1 MNKFKFLKNK
11 IEKKLAVITNKK
23 KCNFF
28 GRANTAIWCI
38 GEFLKINSNKKTI
51 ILPSTMCVSPAI
63 IFKILGFRL
72 IFVDVNKNDGLLNI
86 NKTLQ
91 LIKKN
96 KDIACIFYVNLFG
109 NKDSKTSKLKKVK
122 NIYVIQDLAQTYFHK
137 KNIKKDIFGDLI
149 ILSFGYSKIFDFG
162 HGGIILSDNK
172 KFYDY
177 GIKFNNNLKNIKIS
191 NLYKNKYLKWYD
203 NTMIKKKSF
212 SKNILKSFASKLYLI
227 KFNNKKLAEIYKS
240 INLITNDFK
249 RRFKLLKIYKKK
261 FKNFNIQPVHSAKIF
276 SPWRFSFLVNDRD
289 YYLGLIRKKGFDA
302 SAYYPNIGAVFN
314 RRQKFVNS
322 DVIEKKIINLW
333 LTKNYN
339 LNKINNISSL
349 FKNEK

>member
-1 MNKFKFLKNK
+1 
-11 IEKKLAVITNKK
+11 
-23 KCNFF
+23 
-28 GRANTAIWCI
+28 
-38 GEFLKINSNKKTI
+38 
-51 ILPSTMCVSPAI
+51 
-63 IFKILGFRL
+63 
-72 IFVDVNKNDGLLNI
+72 
-86 NKTLQ
+86 
-91 LIKKN
+91 
-96 KDIACIFYVNLFG
+96 
-109 NKDSKTSKLKKVK
+109 
-122 NIYVIQDLAQTYFHK
+122 
-137 KNIKKDIFGDLI
+137 
-149 ILSFGYSKIFDFG
+149 
-162 HGGIILSDNK
+162 
-172 KFYDY
+172 
-177 GIKFNNNLKNIKIS
+177 
-191 NLYKNKYLKWYD
+191 
-203 NTMIKKKSF
+203 MIKKKSF

-322 DVIEKKIINLW
+322 DVIENKIINLW